1 MKSHRASLGF
11 LLAITACSTAKPPPP
26 KAKVEPVRECS
37 GALAEACVDRALALA
52 PATEPR
58 VVAEALRLLG
68 LACDADSARGC
79 AALADAYGAG
89 SHAGKDPPGS
99 LPAGGGPSPDA
110 VPVAQKAC
118 RLGSKEGCTMLSGWA
133 YTFLRPPSG
142 EADVPR
148 AVTLY
153 REACT
158 GGEPEACFAMGRLS
172 GEGGYE
178 PLRDPDRSARYFA
191 SACEGGHADGCA
203 VLAMLTATG
212 NGVAKNVPA
221 ARTLAQRTCEAG
233 SAEGCGVSGM
243 LAEDSAAQLA
253 AFERGC
259 ALGTSRSSAFSCA
272 QAAYRSRADKK
283 KSKELYEKAC
293 TAALQGKELPE
304 PRAGCVVLALQFDAG
319 RGFLV
324 PQDDALALGLYDHA
338 CEGGG
343 ANAFAA
349 RGSYYER
356 RKQVAKAKQDYARS
370 CKLGNREACEP
381 TRR

>member
-1 MKSHRASLGF
+1 MMRPAGLLGLV
-11 LLAITACSTAKPPPP
+11 LLAACASAKPPPP
-26 KAKVEPVRECS
+26 KAKAKAEPASECG
-37 GALAEACVDRALALA
+37 GALREACVDRALALA
-52 PATEPR
+52 PAKDPR
-58 VVAEALRLLG
+58 VVQEALRLLE

-79 AALADAYGAG
+79 SALADAYGAG
-89 SHAGKDPPGS
+89 SHTENEPPGS
-99 LPAGGGPSPDA
+99 LPASGGPSPEA

-118 RLGSKEGCTMLSGWA
+118 RLGSKDGCTMLSGWA
-133 YTFLRPPSG
+133 YTFLRPTSG
-142 EADVPR
+142 EADLPR

-178 PLRDPDRSARYFA
+178 PLRDIDRSARYFA
-191 SACEGGHADGCA
+191 TACEGGHADGCA
-203 VLAMLTATG
+203 VLATLTATG

-233 SAEGCGVSGM
+233 SAEGCGVSGV
-243 LAEDSAAQLA
+243 LAEGTAAQLA

-259 ALGTSRSSAFSCA
+259 EIGKSRSSAFSCA
-272 QAAYRSRADKK
+272 QAAYRSRADAK

-293 TAALQGKELPE
+293 TAALQGKEAPE
-304 PRAGCVVLALQFDAG
+304 PRAGCVVLAMQFDAG
-319 RGFLV
+319 GGFLV
-324 PQDDALALGLYDHA
+324 PQDDGLALGLYDHA
-338 CEGGG
+338 CAGGG
-343 ANAFAA
+343 ANAS